1 MSINDKYICE
11 KEQVRT
17 LRTAVSKLNDELTK
31 SYAMGL
37 EVKMDV
43 DFYVTES
50 GKTGNMRSVLLNEA
64 YYGYSNDFLL
74 EIINE
79 EWENEG
85 FIREVT

>member
-50 GKTGNMRSVLLNEA
+50 GKT
-64 YYGYSNDFLL
+64 
-74 EIINE
+74 
-79 EWENEG
+79 
-85 FIREVT
+85 